1 VLFISK
7 RNNPEVNV
15 RRLRMLLRMI
25 ANRRTGQFSVHS
37 LTSKYKD
44 TFDMSNH
51 IVSRLLMHLV
61 QSNYIEIYDKKMYL
75 NGTPRRIIYKRLFD
89 SDLDID
95 KCVEELIEIDMQI
108 QHRNRMPYLH

>member
-1 VLFISK
+1 MLFITT

-25 ANRRTGQFSVHS
+25 ANRRTGQFTVHS

-51 IVSRLLMHLV
+51 TVSRLLLHLV
-61 QSNYIEIYDKKMYL
+61 RSNYLEIFDKKMQP
-75 NGTPRRIIYKRLFD
+75 NGVPRRIIYKRLFD

-95 KCVEELIEIDMQI
+95 KCVEELIESDMQV